1 MQADPGLRFGKSM
14 GISGS
19 EALANG
25 NRIPAESDTNR
36 SRFWDRDLQ
45 NPKWMCLK
53 AIGFVVIGLAACT
66 LILLA
71 IPRWDIAAYLALA
84 IWAFAR
90 AYYFA
95 FYVIERYIDPSYRF
109 DGIVSAI
116 RHLRKI
122 RRDTLRNRP
131 DGS

>member
-1 MQADPGLRFGKSM
+1 M
-14 GISGS
+14 GMYPHV
-19 EALANG
+19 
-25 NRIPAESDTNR
+25 NRIPTETGTNR
-36 SRFWDRDLQ
+36 RQILGRDLHD
-45 NPKWMCLK
+45 PKSMFCK
-53 AIGFVVIGLAACT
+53 AIGFVVIGSFACT

-95 FYVIERYIDPSYRF
+95 FYVIERYVDPNYRF

-116 RHLRKI
+116 RHLRKL
-122 RRDTLRNRP
+122 RQDTFRNGP
-131 DGS
+131 DRS